1 VYKTYL
7 LLVAKFMLSALVLN
21 AAYYVLAISSRW
33 LGMQIKIEIIF
44 FLPTSLEGLSHPL
57 KLTTPRGMH
66 EIVKLV
72 TVLKRIENILR
83 TVDAHSPLKHNNDN
97 VLSAKIITTDLNV
110 HLKEKK
116 MLHNVNLKLE
126 KGLTVLTGST
136 GSGKSLLL
144 QVMLQEYQQPWL
156 FPSTIKQK
164 ILFGENYDEER
175 YQYSR
180 CVGFLVWQR

>member
-1 VYKTYL
+1 
-7 LLVAKFMLSALVLN
+7 MLSALVLN

-57 KLTTPRGMH
+57 KLTIPRGMH

-97 VLSAKIITTDLNV
+97 VLPAKIITTDLNV